1 MPSAISTSCRA
12 AESCGAIRDMHRR
25 VRIALLTAVVLL
37 LSACSSTPVL
47 DNPGIRQQII
57 ETALGQIGRPYR
69 YGGRDPSGFDCSG
82 LVQYAYGEAGVIAP
96 RDTKSQRDAGKR
108 IDFDDAQPGDLLFY
122 RFENAGGLHV
132 GLYLGDGRMIHAPA
146 SGRQVSMVEVAMPV
160 WKKRYLETIR
170 LLR

>member
-1 MPSAISTSCRA
+1 MTH
-12 AESCGAIRDMHRR
+12 GAN
-25 VRIALLTAVVLL
+25 RIALLVWLALWLTGCASAPAV
-37 LSACSSTPVL
+37 

-57 ETALGQIGRPYR
+57 ESALGQLGRPYR

-82 LVQYAYGEAGVIAP
+82 LVQYAYGEAGVVAP
-96 RDTKSQRDAGKR
+96 RDTKSQRDAGRR
-108 IDFDDAQPGDLLFY
+108 IDFDAAQPGDLLFY

-132 GLYLGDGRMIHAPA
+132 GLYLGDGRMVHAPA
-146 SGRQVSMVEVAMPV
+146 SGRQVSLVAVESPV

>member
-1 MPSAISTSCRA
+1 MWR
-12 AESCGAIRDMHRR
+12 GAK
-25 VRIALLTAVVLL
+25 RIALLVWLALWLVGCGSAPVV
-37 LSACSSTPVL
+37 
-47 DNPGIRQQII
+47 DNPAVRQQII
-57 ETALGQIGRPYR
+57 ETALGQLGRPYR

-82 LVQYAYGEAGVIAP
+82 LVQYAYGEAGIVAP

-146 SGRQVSMVEVAMPV
+146 SGRQVSLVAVEMPV
-160 WKKRYLETIR
+160 WKRRYLETIR

>member
-1 MPSAISTSCRA
+1 MRSAI
-12 AESCGAIRDMHRR
+12 
-25 VRIALLTAVVLL
+25 RIALLAAWLALL
-37 LSACSSTPVL
+37 AACSSAPVL

-57 ETALGQIGRPYR
+57 ETALGQLGRPYR

-82 LVQYAYGEAGVIAP
+82 LVQYAYSEAGVIAP

-108 IDFDDAQPGDLLFY
+108 IDFDRAQPGDLLFY

-146 SGRQVSMVEVAMPV
+146 SGRTVSLVAVEAPV
-160 WKKRYLETIR
+160 WKRRYLETIR